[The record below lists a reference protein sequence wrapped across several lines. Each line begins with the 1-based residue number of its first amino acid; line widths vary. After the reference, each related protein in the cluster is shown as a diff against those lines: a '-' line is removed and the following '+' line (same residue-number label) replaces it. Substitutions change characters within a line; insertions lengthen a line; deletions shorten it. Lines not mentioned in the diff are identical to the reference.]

1 MRFGHFDD
9 ESREYVIT
17 DPKTPLPWINFLGTK
32 EFFSLISNTSGGY
45 SFYKDPLYRRIS
57 RYRYNNLPMDSGGKY
72 FYINDG
78 GTIWSPAWKPAQTEL
93 DEYECR
99 HGLSYTSIRGVKNGL
114 SCTQLNFVPVDADCE
129 VQLITL
135 RNNSDS
141 QKEFSLVS
149 FLEWC
154 LWNAHDDMNNLQRN
168 LSIGEVEIHD
178 GTIYHKTEYR
188 ERRNHLA
195 FYHCNRKPE
204 GFDTD
209 REAFF
214 GMYNGFRDP
223 QVIVE
228 NTPRNSVAD
237 GWSPVASHFHRLT
250 LAPGETAQL
259 VFLLGYVENPDQE
272 KWIAPGRINTTR
284 AEQLIER
291 YDSPEKAAHAHNA
304 LREYWEE
311 LLSGFQLEHG
321 DGRLERM
328 VNTWNQYQCMVTYN
342 FGRSASYYET
352 GIGRGLGF
360 RDTNQDLLG
369 FVHLVPER
377 AKERILDVAA
387 TQMADGS
394 CFHQYQP
401 LTKRGNDAIGG
412 DFNDDPVWLIASV
425 AAYIRETDDW
435 SILEEVVPFENNPD
449 DTGTLFDHLTKSM
462 DHVLNNRGPHGLP
475 LIGRA
480 DWNDCL
486 NLNSFSTNP
495 DESFQTAD
503 SKNGRTAESVLIA
516 ALFIYYGRDYA
527 ELARRSGHPGK
538 AEAAEKAISEME
550 QAVQK
555 HGWDGEWYLRAY
567 DDSGKKVG
575 SNENEEGK
583 IFIES
588 QGFCSMAGIGRDN
601 GMPLQ
606 ALDSVEK
613 HLATKYGIVLH
624 QPAFSKYY
632 LNLGEIS
639 SYPQGYKENAGIF
652 CHNNPWVMIG
662 ETMVGRGDK
671 AYDYYTRIAPTFTEE
686 ISELH
691 RTEPYVYSQMIAG
704 KDAPRHGEAKN
715 SWLTGT
721 AAWNYVAITQY
732 ILGIRPEFDGLT
744 IDPCI
749 PADWDGFTVR
759 RTFRGAK
766 YTITVRNPNGVMKG
780 PAEVKLNGTVLEGNR
795 IPPQEAGTDNRVD
808 VTL

>member
-1 MRFGHFDD
+1 MKFGYFDD
-9 ESREYVIT
+9 KKREYVIT
-17 DPKTPLPWINFLGTK
+17 DPKTPLPWINFLGTQQ
-32 EFFSLISNTSGGY
+32 FFSLISHTSGGY

-72 FYINDG
+72 FYINDA
-78 GTIWSPAWKPAQTEL
+78 GTVWSPGWKPAQTEL

-99 HGLSYTSIRGVKNGL
+99 HGLSYTSIYGAKDGL
-114 SCTQLNFVPVDADCE
+114 ACTQLSFVPVNADCE
-129 VQLITL
+129 VQLLTL
-135 RNNSDS
+135 TNNSNVR
-141 QKEFSLVS
+141 KEISLVS

-195 FYHCNRKPE
+195 FYHSSRVPE
-204 GFDTD
+204 GYDSD

-223 QVIVE
+223 QTVLE

-237 GWSPVASHFHRLT
+237 GWSPVASHFHRLSIE
-250 LAPGETAQL
+250 PGETTQL
-259 VFLLGYVENPDQE
+259 VFTLGYIENPPEE
-272 KWIAPGRINTTR
+272 KWIAPGRINTSR
-284 AEQLIER
+284 AEKLIAK
-291 YDSPEKAAHAHNA
+291 YNSPEQAENA
-304 LREYWEE
+304 WTELCKYWDT
-311 LLSGFQLEHG
+311 LLSGFQLSHH
-321 DGRLERM
+321 DDRLERM
-328 VNTWNQYQCMVTYN
+328 VNIWNQYQCMVTYN

-369 FVHLVPER
+369 FVHLIPER
-377 AKERILDVAA
+377 AKQRILDVAA
-387 TQMADGS
+387 TQLSDGS
-394 CFHQYQP
+394 CYHQYQP

-425 AAYIRETDDW
+425 SAYIKETNDW
-435 SILEEVVPFENNPD
+435 SILEESVPFENDPKN
-449 DTGTLFDHLTKSM
+449 TGTLFDHLTRSI
-462 DHVLNNRGPHGLP
+462 DFILANRGPHGLP

-503 SKNGRTAESVLIA
+503 SKDGRTAESILIA
-516 ALFIYYGRDYA
+516 ALFIYYGRDYV
-527 ELARRSGHPGK
+527 ELAKRSGRENDAGRVD
-538 AEAAEKAISEME
+538 EAISAMD
-550 QAVQK
+550 QVVQN
-555 HGWDGEWYLRAY
+555 HGWDGDWYLRAY
-567 DDSGKKVG
+567 DDFGDKVG
-575 SNENEEGK
+575 SNENKEGK
-583 IFIES
+583 IFIET
-588 QGFCSMAGIGRDN
+588 QGFCSMAGIGMDAE
-601 GMPLQ
+601 MPRR
-606 ALDSVEK
+606 ALDAVEK
-613 HLATKYGIVLH
+613 NLATKYGIVLQ

-639 SYPQGYKENAGIF
+639 SYPEGYKENAGIF

-662 ETMVGRGDK
+662 ETMLGRGDK
-671 AYDYYTRIAPTFTEE
+671 AYDYYTRIAPAFLEE
-686 ISELH
+686 ISDLH

-732 ILGIRPEFDGLT
+732 ILGIRPVFDGLL

-749 PADWDGFTVR
+749 PADWDGFSVQR
-759 RTFRGAK
+759 RFRGAL
-766 YTITVRNPNGVMKG
+766 YNITVSNPNNAMKG
-780 PAEVKLNGTVLEGNR
+780 PAEIHLNGTKIDGNK
-795 IPPQEAGTDNRVD
+795 IPPQPSGSENQVK
-808 VTL
+808 VLL